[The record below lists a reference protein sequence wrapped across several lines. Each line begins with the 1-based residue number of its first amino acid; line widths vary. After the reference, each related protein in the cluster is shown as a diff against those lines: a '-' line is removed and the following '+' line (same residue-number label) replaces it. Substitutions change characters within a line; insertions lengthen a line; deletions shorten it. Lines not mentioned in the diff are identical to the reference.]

1 MHSSMHTPYPFIYRV
16 SLSLFPCLSF
26 PPLPAVHTHRF
37 LAEKAHWR
45 GAFEVLAVSAKV
57 RALSIHTWHRFV
69 LVTHEQVMVRSSRE
83 ENDHGSPLQPV
94 IVGIRTFHGKD
105 AHDILRA
112 NEGQA
117 NLFSMTIICR
127 KTETVSAILSQRFD
141 FDCCWESLHPYLLL

>member
-1 MHSSMHTPYPFIYRV
+1 M
-16 SLSLFPCLSF
+16 
-26 PPLPAVHTHRF
+26 
-37 LAEKAHWR
+37 
-45 GAFEVLAVSAKV
+45 LAVSAKV
-57 RALSIHTWHRFV
+57 RALSTHTRHRFV
-69 LVTHEQVMVRSSRE
+69 LVAHEQVMVRSSGE
-83 ENDHGSPLQPV
+83 ENNHGSPLQPV

-141 FDCCWESLHPYLLL
+141 FDRCWESLHPYLLL